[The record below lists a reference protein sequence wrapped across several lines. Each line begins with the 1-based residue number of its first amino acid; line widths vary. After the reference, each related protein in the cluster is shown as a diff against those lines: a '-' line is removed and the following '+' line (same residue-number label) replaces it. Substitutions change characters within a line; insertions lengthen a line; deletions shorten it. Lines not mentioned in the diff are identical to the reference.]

1 MRKITFLLAFFF
13 LAGMQIVQAQTKVV
27 SGKISSVEDGGAIPG
42 ATIVVKGTTI
52 GTTSGPDGTYKIS
65 FDGAKYN
72 TLVFSF
78 MGMASQEIEVGSK
91 TTIDVNMEPS
101 VTELEGAVI
110 TALGISRE
118 KKSLGYSTQE
128 ISGDD
133 VNVVKNEN
141 FVNSISGKVS
151 GVQVKA
157 NNNFGGSTNIIIRG
171 STSLTG
177 DNQALFVIDGVPVNN
192 TNTNSSSQR
201 QGGSGYDYGSAVSDI
216 NPDDI
221 ESINVLKG
229 AAATALY
236 GSRAANGV
244 IIITTKKGNKVAK
257 GQEAIG
263 ITLSSSYTLGVI
275 DKSTFPDYQ
284 VDYGAGYGT
293 YYYSG
298 GDHPGLEKDANGNYS
313 VPSYE
318 DASYGEAFD
327 PSLMV
332 YQWSSIIPESPNYNK
347 KTPWVNGANGPI
359 TFFNNSN
366 TFKNS
371 VAVNGGT
378 EKSSYRASYTNTHQ
392 TGIMPNSELNRNN
405 LGFNAS
411 HSFAKSLDVSASVNY
426 SNTNTTGRNSSGY
439 SNNILSSYRQ
449 WWQTNI
455 DIKEMEDL
463 YNVTGRNVTW
473 NPNNINR
480 DYAIDGAP
488 AYWDNF
494 YWTRYENFTTDTRD
508 RVIGNVQANW
518 KLTDWVSIM
527 GRASV
532 DYYSTIQEERLA
544 VGSTARRWGISRLD
558 AGSGY
563 ARYNYN
569 FRENNY
575 DIMAN
580 FNHNISKDINLAGIL
595 GYNVRKT
602 VSNSIY
608 ASTNGGLVVP
618 ELYSV
623 SNSVNPVN
631 APVEGARQIGV
642 NGIYGSASLGY
653 KNFLYVD
660 ATLRRDHSST
670 LPEENSAYWYPSVA
684 TSLIFSNLISS
695 DIIDFGK
702 VRANYAEVGN
712 SAPFASIYDVYS
724 KPSPFGS
731 TPLFSVPST
740 KNNINLKPE
749 RTKSMELGLEMMFM
763 QKRIGFDFAWYKTNT
778 VDQILPVSVSTA
790 TGYSYKYVNSGEI
803 QNTGIELSLFGNPVK
818 MDNFKWDVILNF
830 SRNRNEVISLYEGV
844 DNLQLGSFQGGITIN
859 AQVGEPYGTIQGT
872 DFIYAVEGDR
882 ESDKVIKSNGYYAK
896 TSTSDNVIGNINPD
910 FNMGLINT
918 FTFFKNFR
926 LSFLLDWQKGGSV
939 FSLDHWYGEG
949 TGIYAMTAG
958 MNDLGNPERAFIIQ
972 NADGTYDSKSGGILN
987 EGVVA
992 VLDANGNPTGAYEPN
1007 TKRTKGNNYGS
1018 RGWATSPNARYVY
1031 DASYLKL
1038 RELSL
1043 TYILPKE
1050 MLGNSFFK
1058 GASISFVGSNLWIIY
1073 KNLPDADP
1081 EAGLSSG
1088 NLQGFQSGVMPTT
1101 RNFGFNINLQ
1111 F

>member
-1 MRKITFLLAFFF
+1 MRKITFLIAFFF

-27 SGKISSVEDGGAIPG
+27 SGKISSAEDGGAIPG

-52 GTTSGPDGTYKIS
+52 GTTSGMDGTYEIS

-78 MGMASQEIEVGSK
+78 MGMATQEIEVGSK
-91 TTIDVNMEPS
+91 STIDVNMAPS

-128 ISGDD
+128 VSGDD
-133 VNVVKNEN
+133 INVVKNEN

-171 STSLTG
+171 TTSLTG

-192 TNTNSSSQR
+192 TNTNSSAQR
-201 QGGSGYDYGSAVSDI
+201 QGGSGYDFGSAVSDI

-244 IIITTKKGNKVAK
+244 IIITTKKGNKTAK
-257 GQEAIG
+257 GGEDAIG

-275 DKSTFPDYQ
+275 DKSTFPEYQ
-284 VDYGAGYGT
+284 TKYGAGYGP
-293 YYYSG
+293 YYSG
-298 GDHPGLEKDANGNYS
+298 GDHPGLSEYDYDGDGNDDLL
-313 VPSYE
+313 VPTTE

-332 YQWSSIIPESPNYNK
+332 YQWTSFVPESENYGK
-347 KTPWVNGANGPI
+347 KTPWVNGAHGPI
-359 TFFNNSN
+359 DFFNNAN

-378 EKSSYRASYTNTHQ
+378 QKSSYRASYTNTYQ
-392 TGIMPNSELNRNN
+392 TGIMPNSELKRNN

-411 HSFAKSLDVSASVNY
+411 HTFAKGLDVSASVNY
-426 SNTNTTGRNSSGY
+426 ANTNTTGRNSSGY

-455 DIKEMEDL
+455 DVKDMEDL
-463 YNVTGRNVTW
+463 YNATGRNVTW
-473 NPNNINR
+473 NPHS
-480 DYAIDGAP
+480 P
-488 AYWDNF
+488 TSPQPEYWDNF
-494 YWTRYENFTTDTRD
+494 YFARYENYTTDVRD

-558 AGSGY
+558 VGSGY
-563 ARYNYN
+563 TRYNYN

-580 FNHNISKDINLAGIL
+580 FNHNITKDINLAGVL
-595 GYNVRKT
+595 GYNIRRT
-602 VSNSIY
+602 TTNSIY

-618 ELYSV
+618 KLYSI

-631 APVEGARQIGV
+631 APVESARKIGV
-642 NGIYGSASLGY
+642 NGIYGSVSFGY

-670 LPEENSAYWYPSVA
+670 LPEENSAYFYPSVA
-684 TSLIFSNLISS
+684 TSFIFSNLISS

-702 VRANYAEVGN
+702 IRANYAEVGN

-749 RTKSMELGLEMMFM
+749 RTKSMELGLEMMFL

-778 VDQILPVSVSTA
+778 IDQILPVSVSTS

-803 QNTGIELSLFGNPVK
+803 QNSGIELSLFGSPVK
-818 MDNFKWDVILNF
+818 MDNFKWDMVLNY
-830 SRNRNEVISLYEGV
+830 SRNRNEVISLYDGV
-844 DNLQLGSFQGGITIN
+844 DNLQLGSYQGGITIN
-859 AQVGEPYGTIQGT
+859 AQVGQPYGTIQGT
-872 DFIYAVEGDR
+872 DFVYQDGK
-882 ESDKVIKSNGYYAK
+882 KVVKQNGYYAK
-896 TSTSDNVIGNINPD
+896 TATSDVVIGNINPD
-910 FNMGLINT
+910 FNMGFTNT
-918 FTFFKNFR
+918 FTFYKNFR

-949 TGIYAMTAG
+949 TGLYAMTAG
-958 MNDLGNPERAFIIQ
+958 DNDLGNPERNSLAE
-972 NADGTYDSKSGGILN
+972 GGGIIN
-987 EGVVA
+987 EGVIE
-992 VLDANGNPTGAYEPN
+992 VLDANGNPTGTYKDN
-1007 TKRTKGNNYGS
+1007 DVRIKGDRYS
-1018 RGWATSPNARYVY
+1018 TRGWATSPNARYVY

-1043 TYILPKE
+1043 TYILPKD